1 MLNGRNR
8 EIIDFAGRVSDV
20 SKRMGY
26 SAGLLLLF
34 LLSLTSLPVEAQS
47 NIQPAQPAF
56 NLRRIYVSPEGAG
69 TFDGSSWANAA
80 KGSDLQMI
88 LRSTDTWNTI
98 NSTLQI
104 WVAAG
109 TYVPTEPLLP
119 GDEQSASFVLKGNQV
134 VVYGGF
140 RGQVFDDL
148 GALVY
153 EGENSLEEREYGN
166 VYSGDRQEPWAL
178 KNQTI
183 LSGDRLRND
192 VVGTDNMF
200 SSLDPTQNTTRTD
213 NLHTVVTFDPSSVG
227 VMLDGITIAGGA
239 ADGGG
244 NSGRG
249 GGVSLDGIGCG
260 IQRCLFYFNFAS
272 KGGAVYMHKNS
283 GSDSQPCFVYNS
295 VLVSNSAFRRDGF
308 GYGGGIYSEAGV
320 VFDNVVYNNNGG
332 GICV

>member
-88 LRSTDTWNTI
+88 LRSTDTWNAI

-104 WVAAG
+104 WIAAG

-213 NLHTVVTFDPSSVG
+213 NLHTVVTFDPSSVD
-227 VMLDGITIAGGA
+227 VMLDGITIVGGLC
-239 ADGGG
+239 
-244 NSGRG
+244 RW
-249 GGVSLDGIGCG
+249 
-260 IQRCLFYFNFAS
+260 
-272 KGGAVYMHKNS
+272 
-283 GSDSQPCFVYNS
+283 
-295 VLVSNSAFRRDGF
+295 RR
-308 GYGGGIYSEAGV
+308 
-320 VFDNVVYNNNGG
+320 
-332 GICV
+332 

>member
-88 LRSTDTWNTI
+88 LRSTDTWNAI

-104 WVAAG
+104 WIAAG

-192 VVGTDNMF
+192 VVGTNNMF

-213 NLHTVVTFDPSSVG
+213 NLHTVVTFDPSSVD
-227 VMLDGITIAGGA
+227 VMLDGITIVGGS
-239 ADGGG
+239 ADGDG

-260 IQRCLFYFNFAS
+260 IQRCLFYFRF
-272 KGGAVYMHKNS
+272 
-283 GSDSQPCFVYNS
+283 FS
-295 VLVSNSAFRRDGF
+295 V
-308 GYGGGIYSEAGV
+308 
-320 VFDNVVYNNNGG
+320 
-332 GICV
+332 